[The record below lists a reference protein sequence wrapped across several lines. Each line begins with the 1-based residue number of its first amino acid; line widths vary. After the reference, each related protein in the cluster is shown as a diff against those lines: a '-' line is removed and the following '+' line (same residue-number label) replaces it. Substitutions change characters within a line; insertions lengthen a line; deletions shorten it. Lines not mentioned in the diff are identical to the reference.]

1 MIKVI
6 IVRDNQGFIWEFSL
20 SGHAEFGDYGSDI
33 VCSAVSALAQTAVAA
48 LQKLAGI
55 KKYTKGGGYLK
66 CSIPRNAGENEKY
79 IAKIILETMVIGIK
93 QIERSYRDNITVID
107 EEVQFYD

>member
-1 MIKVI
+1 MIEVS
-6 IVRDNQGFIWEFSL
+6 IVRDNRGFVWEFSL

-55 KKYTKGGGYLK
+55 KKYTKRDGYLK
-66 CSIPRNAGENEKY
+66 CSIPRDIGENEKY
-79 IAKIILETMVIGIK
+79 IAKIILETMVIGFK
-93 QIERSYRDNITVID
+93 QIEHSYRDNITVID
-107 EEVQFYD
+107 EEVQFHD